1 MGFLTVDLHVWPDFH
16 GNRSP
21 LADVTLKG
29 MVSNSQS
36 LQEGE
41 GGPRGLQGL
50 EEAKGRE
57 QKRKINKTC
66 QQPLWVTCRCFCAGS
81 GCSL

>member
-41 GGPRGLQGL
+41 GGPRGLQ
-50 EEAKGRE
+50 
-57 QKRKINKTC
+57 
-66 QQPLWVTCRCFCAGS
+66 
-81 GCSL
+81 SLK

>member
-21 LADVTLKG
+21 LADLTLKG

-36 LQEGE
+36 FHEGE
-41 GGPRGLQGL
+41 SRPKGYKVWKKQS
-50 EEAKGRE
+50 EEKGKE
-57 QKRKINKTC
+57 EK
-66 QQPLWVTCRCFCAGS
+66 
-81 GCSL
+81 